1 MSQILQ
7 FIITFVGVLLTNGAF
22 FYSITR
28 KLKKAEVADKEM
40 EVMKKQDDEW
50 QELYKEVKSQVVDL
64 QQQVLT
70 LRQQNEALSK
80 QNGLLELKNQQLNWY
95 RCTVNNCSNR
105 KPPHVFDIDGIE
117 LEAQQQ

>member
-7 FIITFVGVLLTNGAF
+7 FIITFAVLLISNGVF
-22 FYSITR
+22 FQSITK

-64 QQQVLT
+64 
-70 LRQQNEALSK
+70 
-80 QNGLLELKNQQLNWY
+80 
-95 RCTVNNCSNR
+95 
-105 KPPHVFDIDGIE
+105 
-117 LEAQQQ
+117 